1 MISSRP
7 RLSRGPRSAFLFVS
21 IATLAGA
28 HLRCGSSDDSNDDVP
43 DETGSGGTPGGEQAG
58 AGGQTQ
64 GGTPSVARVCDPTN
78 NESGAVDEPSPLVSL
93 GATAFANAGALT
105 PERLTDGAYSHTG
118 TTLGLPAEDAPVWA
132 AIELEPGPARVLLMW
147 TDPGYKDY
155 DDPSGGA
162 PRAYEILV
170 SADSTD
176 GEDGTWESVVEVT
189 DNPVN
194 ARAHSF
200 DFEDMSWVK
209 LSVTEASLDAM
220 DAPVPVKLDELAV
233 YDVTAAGEERPK
245 DTWFFMGDSIT
256 KGAFS
261 RNVGA
266 SSTFEA
272 LIQSER
278 PDFDPIVIGGGIGG
292 ELASDGVAH
301 LEQFLALNPDFHH
314 VVIAYGTNDSWG
326 AGKTPSGSGFDVNM
340 ETIVAGVLDEG
351 RIAML
356 PTIPY
361 ASQAHPDLVPF
372 NETLDRITSENALP
386 CGADFYD
393 WFFNHPEELSTDGV
407 HPSTLGYR
415 SMNAVTAAAALAFY
429 PTP

>member
-1 MISSRP
+1 MILQRSKSARRLTSTLPLVVVASIGFSS
-7 RLSRGPRSAFLFVS
+7 
-21 IATLAGA
+21 
-28 HLRCGSSDDSNDDVP
+28 LRCTSDDATDD
-43 DETGSGGTPGGEQAG
+43 DSESEAGRG
-58 AGGQTQ
+58 AGGAGGAGEDGGAQ
-64 GGTPSVARVCDPTN
+64 GGTPNVARACDPAN
-78 NESGAVDEPSPLVSL
+78 DDAGAIDEPSPLISV
-93 GATAFANAGALT
+93 GATTFTNAGAT
-105 PERLTDGAYSHTG
+105 SPQRLADGSYDKQG
-118 TTLGLPAEDAPVWA
+118 TTLGLPEDDAPVWA
-132 AIELEPGPARVLLMW
+132 ALQLEPGAARVLVMW

-189 DNPVN
+189 ENPVN

-200 DFEDMSWVK
+200 DFDGMSWVK

-220 DAPVPVKLDELAV
+220 DAAVPVKLDELAV
-233 YDVTAAGEERPK
+233 YDISAASDGRPK

-261 RNVGA
+261 RSAGGT
-266 SSTFEA
+266 SFEKQITA
-272 LIQSER
+272 ER

-292 ELASDGVAH
+292 ELSADGVAH
-301 LEQFLALNPDFHH
+301 LEDFLALNPDFHH

-326 AGKTPSGSGFDVNM
+326 SGKTPSGTRFDVNM
-340 ETIVAGVLDEG
+340 ETIVAGVLAED
-351 RIAML
+351 RVAIL

-372 NETLDRITSENALP
+372 NETLDRITSDNDLP
-386 CGADFYD
+386 CGADFYA
-393 WFFNHPEELSTDGV
+393 WFFTHQDELSTDGV
-407 HPSTLGYR
+407 HPSSQGYR
-415 SMNAVTAAAALAFY
+415 SMNTLTAAAALGFY
-429 PTP
+429 PEP

>member
-7 RLSRGPRSAFLFVS
+7 RWSRSTSAFVFVS
-21 IATLAGA
+21 VATLAGA
-28 HLRCGSSDDSNDDVP
+28 QLRCGSSDDAADDSP
-43 DETGSGGTPGGEQAG
+43 SAGSGGATSGEQGG
-58 AGGQTQ
+58 AGGEAE
-64 GGTPSVARVCDPTN
+64 GGTPSVARVCDPAN
-78 NESGAVDEPSPLVSL
+78 NEAGAVDQPSPLVSV
-93 GATAFANAGALT
+93 GATTFTNTGALT
-105 PERLTDGAYSHTG
+105 PERLTDGAYTKNG
-118 TTLGLPAEDAPVWA
+118 ATLGLPEEDAPVWA
-132 AIELEPGPARVLLMW
+132 ALELEPGPTRVLLMW

-176 GEDGTWESVVEVT
+176 GEDGTWESVVAVT

-200 DFEDMSWVK
+200 DFEGMSWVK
-209 LSVTEASLDAM
+209 LSVTEASVDAM
-220 DAPVPVKLDELAV
+220 DALVPVKLDELSV
-233 YDVTAAGEERPK
+233 YDISASGEERPK

-261 RNVGA
+261 RSVGA

-272 LIQSER
+272 LIENER

-292 ELASDGVAH
+292 ELAADGVAH

-326 AGKTPSGSGFDVNM
+326 AGKTPSGTRFDVNI
-340 ETIVAGVLDEG
+340 ETIVEGVLDDG
-351 RIAML
+351 RIAIL

-372 NETLDRITSENALP
+372 NETLDRITSDKALP

-393 WFFNHPEELSTDGV
+393 WFFNHPEELSNDGV

-415 SMNAVTAAAALAFY
+415 SMNAVTAEAALTFY
-429 PTP
+429 PSD